1 MNILSKKDQL
11 INILSIF
18 LLYLRNIKSIY
29 NGKTDYKSDYC

>member
-1 MNILSKKDQL
+1 MNILSKKDRL

-29 NGKTDYKSDYC
+29 YGKAGYKSDNC